1 MEVQYNALYGLGTED
16 ANGNHM
22 CRSPLMNGRMDPHVF
37 ARFENVSLDVDFD
50 FTLFNPRGVRSIRID
65 MNHIVNVDDCEHFER
80 VLRRTTVFRDLE
92 VILSHSL
99 TIKHLLAVVKVA
111 VRADWAGVYDPHLR
125 SDPLAYQQQW
135 GSAVKVVDRKAL
147 EIFLDGGAIEPLRSL
162 CNVENFRMSILLG
175 RRPEEGELEQKS
187 RELAEGLRR
196 DIERKSRPA

>member
-1 MEVQYNALYGLGTED
+1 
-16 ANGNHM
+16 
-22 CRSPLMNGRMDPHVF
+22 MNGRMDPHVF

-92 VILSHSL
+92 VILSHFL

-111 VRADWAGVYDPHLR
+111 VRADWAGVYDPQTHSRTNNNGEAQLR
-125 SDPLAYQQQW
+125 LLIGKRWRYSWIAGP
-135 GSAVKVVDRKAL
+135 SS
-147 EIFLDGGAIEPLRSL
+147 PLRSL